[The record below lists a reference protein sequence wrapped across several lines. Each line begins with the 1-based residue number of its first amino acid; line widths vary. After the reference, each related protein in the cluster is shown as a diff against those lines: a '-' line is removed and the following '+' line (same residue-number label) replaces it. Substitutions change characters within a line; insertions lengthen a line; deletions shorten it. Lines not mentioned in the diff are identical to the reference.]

1 MVLPA
6 VPRRRRPAQH
16 SVGGMAGRG
25 NTDRHLG
32 YISVWLRA
40 SVVVVVLDHV
50 DSVARGGGVEGKMHS
65 GSLDVGFRYR
75 GLGKEVLDGA
85 RKVGGCLRGVGV

>member
-1 MVLPA
+1 
-6 VPRRRRPAQH
+6 
-16 SVGGMAGRG
+16 MAGRG

-32 YISVWLRA
+32 CISAWLRP

-50 DSVARGGGVEGKMHS
+50 DSVVREAEAEGKRHS

>member
-6 VPRRRRPAQH
+6 VPRRTRPAQH
-16 SVGGMAGRG
+16 SAGGMAGRG
-25 NTDRHLG
+25 NIDRHPG
-32 YISVWLRA
+32 YISAWLRA

-50 DSVARGGGVEGKMHS
+50 DSVARGEEVEGKRHS